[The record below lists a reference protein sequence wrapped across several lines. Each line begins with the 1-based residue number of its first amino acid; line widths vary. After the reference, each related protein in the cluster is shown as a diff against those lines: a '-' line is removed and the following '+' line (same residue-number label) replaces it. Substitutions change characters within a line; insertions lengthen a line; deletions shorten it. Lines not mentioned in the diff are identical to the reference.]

1 MRGNALVIVNS
12 FAKVHVQEVVLA
24 PALVAVEVDVLI
36 TAVELAVD
44 AGDAVQIVT
53 KTCPIIQV
61 VMVGAVGYVLIAQVV
76 VKESAEEDVRQV
88 VILPATDLV
97 NRLVKVVADIHATEH
112 VIVVVF
118 NLCYK

>member
-1 MRGNALVIVNS
+1 MI
-12 FAKVHVQEVVLA
+12 
-24 PALVAVEVDVLI
+24 VAVAVDVLI

-53 KTCPIIQV
+53 KTCQIIQV

-76 VKESAEEDVRQV
+76 VKESAEENVRQV